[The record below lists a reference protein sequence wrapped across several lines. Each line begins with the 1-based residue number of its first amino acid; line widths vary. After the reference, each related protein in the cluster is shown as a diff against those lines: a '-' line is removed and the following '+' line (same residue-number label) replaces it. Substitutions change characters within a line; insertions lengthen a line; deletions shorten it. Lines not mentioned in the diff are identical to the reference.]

1 MFEGNLLR
9 DKASRPRLERVVSST
24 ISVRHHIPC
33 TPESV
38 ARRGSANNTRVHASL
53 FGHVGEDAA
62 RLVSTVA
69 VRHAVAVCPVSL
81 NAQLTRRVRG
91 PITLSPLRRCRRGK
105 QNRHGVWP
113 LSLFLLFFFNRVP
126 TRGTAG
132 IQTGSP
138 GIQALDL
145 LTSRLRAHP
154 PTLVSPRVSSKLR
167 YGGAPEPFC
176 AANQHLRSEPGR
188 GPRPLPAVW
197 PVRHPKTDRSRP
209 RFGRRFFFLCF
220 YFVFRPSQAARRPG
234 CERQRR
240 RSSTLQCISS
250 HTASWRSPNMAVWRR
265 PPLSPRPN
273 FCRSLSS
280 RLSTRN
286 PTPSK
291 PWDQARHGAG
301 YRKYDTTTRPI

>member
-1 MFEGNLLR
+1 M
-9 DKASRPRLERVVSST
+9 V
-24 ISVRHHIPC
+24 
-33 TPESV
+33 
-38 ARRGSANNTRVHASL
+38 
-53 FGHVGEDAA
+53 FGF
-62 RLVSTVA
+62 S
-69 VRHAVAVCPVSL
+69 
-81 NAQLTRRVRG
+81 
-91 PITLSPLRRCRRGK
+91 
-105 QNRHGVWP
+105 
-113 LSLFLLFFFNRVP
+113 FFFFFFYRVP

-138 GIQALDL
+138 GIQALDF

-167 YGGAPEPFC
+167 YGGARNLFALPISTCDP
-176 AANQHLRSEPGR
+176 SPGVA
-188 GPRPLPAVW
+188 PRPLPAVW
-197 PVRHPKTDRSRP
+197 PVRHPKTVRSRP
-209 RFGRRFFFLCF
+209 RFGRRFFFFCF
-220 YFVFRPSQAARRPG
+220 YFVFHPSQAARRPG

-273 FCRSLSS
+273 FCRSSSS

-291 PWDQARHGAG
+291 PWDHARHGAG